1 LATSGKPVVSRKTV
15 QRLSRYRRLL
25 TDLHKTGTTNIYS
38 HQLAHLAGV
47 SAAQVR
53 RDFMVI
59 GYSGSPNRGYQLDT
73 CLASIENLLDGTT
86 RQDVA
91 LVGLGR
97 LGHSVLTHFAGRRP
111 LLRIAAGFDTNP
123 SLVGTAIEGCPV
135 HSMAELE
142 RIVKQKSIRVAILA
156 VPPEFAQAAAES
168 LVRSGVRSIVDFT
181 AVPLRLPENVFVR
194 HMDITSALETAA
206 FFARQDDDSR
216 TDPDSD
222 PDADAENGAEGG
234 AEAEMEPI
242 IHTIDSLLAG
252 ADMKLDD
259 LARRIGA
266 KVLTPG
272 PADAKIT
279 RIYAGDRV
287 SDLLNEASSTT
298 LLVTNLANLQMLR
311 VAELMEVP
319 GVCFVDGVEPDRE
332 VVDLAFRNH
341 TMLMVSPVGVFET
354 CGLIYQLLAGMA
366 AGAAAPGS
374 ALVGPGA
381 GEAPAR
387 AVATEPGTGGT
398 PSGGA
403 AAAGA

>member
-25 TDLHKTGTTNIYS
+25 TDLQKTGTTNIYS

-73 CLASIENLLDGTT
+73 CLASIESLLDGTT

-123 SLVGTAIEGCPV
+123 ALIGTTIEGCPV
-135 HSMAELE
+135 HAMAELE
-142 RIVKQKSIRVAILA
+142 RIVKQKGIRVAILA
-156 VPPEFAQAAAES
+156 VPPEFAQPAAES
-168 LVRSGVRSIVDFT
+168 LVRAGVRSIVDFT
-181 AVPLRLPENVFVR
+181 AVPLRLPESIFVR

-206 FFARQDDDSR
+206 FFAHQDGDGGQHA
-216 TDPDSD
+216 DSD
-222 PDADAENGAEGG
+222 SDADAENGAENGSD
-234 AEAEMEPI
+234 AEMQPI

-266 KVLTPG
+266 RVLTPG
-272 PADAKIT
+272 PVDAKIT

-319 GVCFVDGVEPDRE
+319 GVCFVEGVEPDRE
-332 VVDLAFRNH
+332 VVELASHNH
-341 TMLMVSPVGVFET
+341 TMLMVSPVGVFQT
-354 CGLIYQLLAGMA
+354 CGLIYQLLAGTA
-366 AGAAAPGS
+366 AGSGAAAGNRTAGAAGGAAS
-374 ALVGPGA
+374 PGA
-381 GEAPAR
+381 GENSAR
-387 AVATEPGTGGT
+387 
-398 PSGGA
+398 GA